1 MKVWVWNNQP
11 LQLRIVVLVIAVLL
25 AALAIF
31 ELVTWSTR
39 PKFIGLVLFACLQL
53 ALTYGM
59 LRMLRWARFL
69 TVLGLWLSLGVAV
82 IMMIGTINPFTAM
95 DIQAS
100 GRELPPGSILLAGF
114 AVPIAAILWCLHI
127 LGKYK
132 GHFGQAAATR
142 GQLASPESSES
153 SSVH

>member
-11 LQLRIVVLVIAVLL
+11 LQLRIVVLAVAVSLS
-25 AALAIF
+25 ALAIF

-39 PKFIGLVLFACLQL
+39 PKFFGLVLFACLQL
-53 ALTYGM
+53 ALAYGM

-69 TVLGLWLSLGVAV
+69 TVLGLWLSLVVAV

-100 GRELPPGSILLAGF
+100 GRELPSGSTLLAGF
-114 AVPIAAILWCLHI
+114 AVPIAAILWCLHV
-127 LGKYK
+127 LGKHK
-132 GHFGQAAATR
+132 GRFGR
-142 GQLASPESSES
+142 ASDKAVDGPSKE
-153 SSVH
+153 VG